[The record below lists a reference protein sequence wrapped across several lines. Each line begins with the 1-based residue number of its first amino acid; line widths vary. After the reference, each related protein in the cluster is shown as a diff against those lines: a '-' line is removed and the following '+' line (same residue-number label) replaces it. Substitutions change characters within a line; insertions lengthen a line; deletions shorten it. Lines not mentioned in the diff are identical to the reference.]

1 MKLFA
6 FIKREKGETAKLYRV
21 ETTQKLTRGQL
32 IAKMSLLSEKQRRIE
47 SAKTE
52 SAKTSRRGPRDR
64 TKRSEDPPSRL
75 IGAGACCSMTTLI
88 AC

>member
-6 FIKREKGETAKLYRV
+6 FIKREKDETARLYRV

-32 IAKMSLLSEKQRRIE
+32 IAKMSLLSEKRRRLE
-47 SAKTE
+47 SAEIE

-64 TKRSEDPPSRL
+64 TKRSEDPPSRSP
-75 IGAGACCSMTTLI
+75 GAGLGLI
-88 AC
+88 TAPIPC

>member
-6 FIKREKGETAKLYRV
+6 FIKREKSETPRLYRV

-32 IAKMSLLSEKQRRIE
+32 IAKMSLLADKRRRLESAEIE
-47 SAKTE
+47 ST
-52 SAKTSRRGPRDR
+52 KTSRRGPRDR

-75 IGAGACCSMTTLI
+75 IGAATGLI
-88 AC
+88 AGPLAG